1 MPRCLRVLLS
11 FPRTFQS
18 RTAIRALER
27 ERGNV
32 DKLLVLARLPG
43 NLDYFRQRL
52 IIRRAE
58 LTCRFSFARSR
69 NDVIVDSVVHKEHAL
84 LISLPLRVNVRLQRH
99 DIHGRDLHLI
109 VLAQHGKL
117 DATAPFRRVHD
128 FPGVLIWGL
137 AQERLSIS
145 GSDDQRR
152 ADLAERRGVAHRR
165 RRLAGVAY
173 RCEET
178 AVVVRDGYSL
188 HQQAFLRSSAG
199 WRGTPVRVRCR
210 FGRDSLC
217 LLLVLL
223 GCGLRLHFRDHQR
236 NSRADAGS
244 F

>member
-58 LTCRFSFARSR
+58 LTCRFSFARSVGATAHAHTFFEGVQVSSILVLISPR

-109 VLAQHGKL
+109 VLAV
-117 DATAPFRRVHD
+117 A
-128 FPGVLIWGL
+128 
-137 AQERLSIS
+137 AQQRPIMTVFLSM
-145 GSDDQRR
+145 G
-152 ADLAERRGVAHRR
+152 
-165 RRLAGVAY
+165 
-173 RCEET
+173 
-178 AVVVRDGYSL
+178 
-188 HQQAFLRSSAG
+188 
-199 WRGTPVRVRCR
+199 
-210 FGRDSLC
+210 
-217 LLLVLL
+217 
-223 GCGLRLHFRDHQR
+223 
-236 NSRADAGS
+236 
-244 F
+244 